1 METASGSWAS
11 GPAAARLILILSSER
26 SGSTLLRVILGGHSR
41 IIAPQELFILRY
53 PSFETWR
60 QRKPV
65 AIESLIELLKLI
77 GRPMTEAQIE
87 QQCRGKSAAD
97 VYRWLYDPLPAQT
110 YVLDKTPA
118 YANDPNTLA
127 RSRELTPFYIWLIR
141 HPLGVIDSHVRL
153 KEKARRNKSLRE
165 RMLHPVRDA
174 VERWTDG
181 MTAIGRVRE
190 AKWTRQNANIRAF
203 LRDVPSAQQTR
214 VYFEDLVS
222 APDNVIAAL
231 CASIGIAAEPD
242 MIRPDTRQVMNPH
255 LGDPNFHLHG
265 AIDAQPASGWRARY
279 DESRLRPETM
289 ELVQQIGVR
298 RGTQSDRSNAA

>member
-1 METASGSWAS
+1 METASGSWAT
-11 GPAAARLILILSSER
+11 GPAARLILILSSER
-26 SGSTLLRVILGGHSR
+26 SGSTLLRVVLGGHSR

-53 PSFETWR
+53 PDFAAWR

-65 AIESLIELLKLI
+65 AIVSMAELLKLL
-77 GRPMTEAQIE
+77 GRPMSEAEIE
-87 QQCRGKSAAD
+87 QACRGKSAAD
-97 VYRWLYDPLPAQT
+97 VYRWLWAPLPPQT

-127 RSRELTPFYIWLIR
+127 RSVELTPFYIWLIR

-153 KEKARRNKSLRE
+153 KEKARRNKGLRE

-203 LRDVPSAQQTR
+203 LRDIPAPQQTT

-222 APDNVIAAL
+222 APDRVVANL
-231 CASIGIAAEPD
+231 CASIGIANEPD
-242 MIRPDTRQVMNPH
+242 MIKPDTRQVMNPH

-265 AIDAQPASGWRARY
+265 AIDSQPASGWRARY
-279 DESRLRPETM
+279 DESRLRPETLELM
-289 ELVQQIGVR
+289 EQIGVR
-298 RGTQSDRSNAA
+298 RGVRSDRSDAA